1 MEVAHATKSN
11 MHKSRV
17 GVLPAQTSQA
27 AIWSLLSAKTDS
39 LRRKVTTRMRS
50 SRLVRPSMRTRQ
62 GTSFCSGQGGQCPCN
77 LQVEAPQD
85 GHMRGMKTLQRA
97 LERGSQ
103 HHHMLSLAVPGHSGL
118 RPVLAVLAC
127 LGASSRAGIQQ
138 YQQRL
143 KSQSE
148 VQQGL

>member
-27 AIWSLLSAKTDS
+27 AIWSLLSAKTD
-39 LRRKVTTRMRS
+39 
-50 SRLVRPSMRTRQ
+50 
-62 GTSFCSGQGGQCPCN
+62 SGQGGQCPCN